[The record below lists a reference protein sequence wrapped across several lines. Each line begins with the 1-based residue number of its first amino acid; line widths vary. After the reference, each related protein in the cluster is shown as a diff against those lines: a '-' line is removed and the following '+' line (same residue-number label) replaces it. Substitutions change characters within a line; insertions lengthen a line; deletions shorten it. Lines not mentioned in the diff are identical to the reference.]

1 MSYDRSTDGSLMGW
15 ITQALGAKT
24 DQEKANLQLSS
35 GAFPRFDRVLAAAL
49 CKPEHLRSQF
59 GVRFNAYL
67 ETCELQ
73 HEEIRGRVM
82 LNVISREFDT
92 DRNTGAIVTAL
103 ELYNLPPPQDNIA
116 ALRQWRDKVNYVRN
130 QIGPQDQPEPRL
142 LAKWLYDRLKKH
154 PAMRRHVDKVRDA
167 PSGSE
172 MQTFDWLW
180 GKLDQC
186 IHESQQEANAIS
198 IQEALRKGPPK
209 KPSPSNDAPGMTAKA
224 GKGVKDGK
232 GKGKPSKDGK
242 DGKGKSNPNP
252 KHNSGGSND
261 QSKPSSTHPKTSELT
276 PAQKAEMPCIYF
288 SQGKCYREKCP
299 FKHDPSGKGA
309 AVSKAAPKSKPGPAK
324 PGLVALLAASI
335 SAATATTIPSNSGP
349 HFVDFVGDTG
359 AGEWLGSRRAM
370 MRQGVQSDV
379 LNEWVGTSSKPLRFT
394 TGGGTQPASS
404 TIGIWSREFQQVNNI
419 YLLDECPMV
428 LSIGH

>member
-1 MSYDRSTDGSLMGW
+1 MKSWGIGKSFKIFTLKFRPSSKIYGGKTAGIGQKSVEVTPKAATPKGVEVFDLYNDRDQTSHARREVDQSSGGGEDFEESAIRLKDLHHFKVPNLPIDAGSYRQWKNSLRALVMSYDRSTDGSLMGW

-198 IQEALRKGPPK
+198 IQEAFRKGPPK
-209 KPSPSNDAPGMTAKA
+209 KPSPSNAASGMTAKA
-224 GKGVKDGK
+224 AKGGKEGEAIQGWQ
-232 GKGKPSKDGK
+232 GWQRQIQP
-242 DGKGKSNPNP
+242 
-252 KHNSGGSND
+252 
-261 QSKPSSTHPKTSELT
+261 QS
-276 PAQKAEMPCIYF
+276 Q
-288 SQGKCYREKCP
+288 
-299 FKHDPSGKGA
+299 
-309 AVSKAAPKSKPGPAK
+309 
-324 PGLVALLAASI
+324 
-335 SAATATTIPSNSGP
+335 
-349 HFVDFVGDTG
+349 
-359 AGEWLGSRRAM
+359 
-370 MRQGVQSDV
+370 
-379 LNEWVGTSSKPLRFT
+379 
-394 TGGGTQPASS
+394 TQ
-404 TIGIWSREFQQVNNI
+404 
-419 YLLDECPMV
+419 
-428 LSIGH
+428 